1 MPTTTLER
9 VERVNLGPADRIP
22 LGEGRSY
29 RVGETTVAV
38 FRPRGGG
45 VFAVQS
51 DCPHRGG
58 PLADG
63 LVAGG
68 KVVCPLHGFA
78 FDLAT
83 GASARAECPALRT
96 YPVAVNERGE
106 LEIAGTPTEARR

>member
-1 MPTTTLER
+1 MSPETLVP
-9 VERVNLGPADRIP
+9 VESVNLGPAHRIP
-22 LGEGRSY
+22 LGEGRTY
-29 RVGETTVAV
+29 RVGDATVAV
-38 FRPRGGG
+38 FRPRSGG

-63 LVAGG
+63 LVAGA

-96 YPVAVNERGE
+96 YPVVVNERGE
-106 LEIAGTPTEARR
+106 LEISASSEARS